1 MLAQS
6 TLFISNE
13 PLIQFNFM
21 WNLFSDYSGN
31 GRENCEKTTQRMF
44 SDLVFAVSPWKIC
57 SSVQSTHFNRYSF
70 PMSLWYN
77 GEIFSATIWA
87 MAEKITVKN
96 VLRFNFH
103 SKPLKNIAHS
113 PPFKRYSSSMS
124 LWYKAYY
131 KTNIA
136 SLMRMNGQKLVEVAR
151 RWKRERSGFKT
162 RTRHFNFQ
170 WASDIKHIIKPIP

>member
-1 MLAQS
+1 
-6 TLFISNE
+6 
-13 PLIQFNFM
+13 
-21 WNLFSDYSGN
+21 
-31 GRENCEKTTQRMF
+31 MF

-162 RTRHFNFQ
+162 RTRHCKLNLLCHPETFVGKYENEWNYYWQILFFYLLTNFNFQ
-170 WASDIKHIIKPIP
+170 WASDIKQILKPIP